1 MKLKLAFCIAL
12 LSSQAYAAPCTVPG
26 ELVHWQ
32 ADYCMNR
39 SETDD
44 FASPSVQRCMDK
56 EGKRQFS
63 DVCAA
68 KAEYKQKLCS
78 IAVSIGT
85 ELSQRACM
93 KDRKFSGPTVRNGGV
108 S

>member
-1 MKLKLAFCIAL
+1 MKLKLAL
-12 LSSQAYAAPCTVPG
+12 LVTLASSQVYAAPCTVPG
-26 ELVHWQ
+26 ELMHWQ
-32 ADYCMNR
+32 ADYCMGR

-63 DVCAA
+63 DVCVA
-68 KAEYKQKLCS
+68 KTEYKQKLCS
-78 IAVSIGT
+78 AAVANGFESS
-85 ELSQRACM
+85 LRACM